1 MTQVA
6 VAEEKS
12 FSDIE
17 KALAYIQAEKAE
29 SIAKAR
35 EDFVRDEGRREG
47 KREGKREGRREGRDE
62 IECEI
67 VRNMLKKNYDLA
79 SIVDVTGLSEDK
91 IKSYSI

>member
-47 KREGKREGRREGRDE
+47 KREGKREGRDE

-79 SIVDVTGLSEDK
+79 SIVDATGLSEDE

>member
-1 MTQVA
+1 MTQVE
-6 VAEEKS
+6 VAKEKC

-35 EDFVRDEGRREG
+35 EEFVRDEGRRQ
-47 KREGKREGRREGRDE
+47 GRDE
-62 IECEI
+62 IDREI
-67 VRNMLKKNYDLA
+67 VRNMLKKNYDLTT
-79 SIVDVTGLSEDK
+79 IIDVTGLSEDK